1 MSLFKDLMDNARR
14 EPSEYEKKVAK
25 VLLLVILPIVIVG
38 VAFLIYFNVEWKSVD
53 EAISKY
59 DFEEARQIASDRP
72 CRDEG
77 NSINGRLDCP
87 RTLQLLKVLVS
98 EANYMAD
105 NKRYDK
111 AFDAI
116 EEINS
121 LELYNKLYEAGQIS
135 KSQADQKDELY
146 VSVITKGMLDGSISN
161 QQLKIYFTK
170 ISSKDKKEELRSLI
184 D

>member
-1 MSLFKDLMDNARR
+1 MSLFKEIMDNARR
-14 EPSEYEKKVAK
+14 EPSEYEKKQAK
-25 VLLLVILPIVIVG
+25 VVLMIILPIILVG
-38 VAFLIYFNVEWKSVD
+38 IAFLIYFNVEWKSVD

-77 NSINGRLDCP
+77 NSINGDLDCP

-121 LELYNKLYEAGQIS
+121 LELYNKLYEAGQIG
-135 KSQADQKDELY
+135 KSQSDQKDDLY
-146 VSVITKGMLDGSISN
+146 VSVITKGMLDGSINN
-161 QQLKIYFTK
+161 QQLKIYLTK